1 MPAIAV
7 IRHEIEQVLHPTGF
21 SNTGWESIRRAALIP
36 SGRHGCDLVQEQRL
50 WVAWALR
57 RSTPQNKPVTIRMVL
72 DTMTE
77 CDGDLSILIPGFV
90 PLAPGH
96 EALPAS
102 VLGRQLPDLI
112 HQLVGYKPDDSR
124 IRAWCLKL
132 GFTYSRSAIYSGAQ
146 VNSLVQLWRSM
157 RIAERQRS
165 KSQAVRNFHP
175 HLVA

>member
-50 WVAWALR
+50 WVASALR

-132 GFTYSRSAIYSGAQ
+132 GFTMAVDADRRTAAVEVSSRSQLSPASSRLTLTSSKLTGAF
-146 VNSLVQLWRSM
+146 LWLF
-157 RIAERQRS
+157 
-165 KSQAVRNFHP
+165 KN
-175 HLVA
+175 